1 MIINHNINALTA
13 YNKTNAAGKAKSSAM
28 EKLSSGLRINS
39 AADDAA
45 GSAINEKMKA
55 QIRGL
60 EQAGRNVQDG
70 VSLVQTAEA
79 GLGSIQN
86 PNLSRMRDLIVQAL
100 NGTLTV
106 GDRTRI
112 QNELENVKA
121 SINDIA
127 NNTEFNTTKVLTVPI
142 KNNQQPI
149 PPVTSTSL
157 DIVFMVDFSGS
168 MKSMLSDGKSAIQS
182 VKDGI
187 GDFMSS
193 MSNGYNTRIAVVNV
207 SAASDYTPFSSDQS
221 IIKGALNRAGGATEP
236 YDSIQNSVPNGSIG
250 QNLGY
255 SIDSKKIFV
264 MFTDAPNES
273 NSSETDVNARQAVEG
288 INNIPGYDNDDI
300 QTFVFA
306 MNDGNYSGTSVQKVT
321 DTLHNI
327 VDTTGGK
334 IYSPKTS
341 ADISDK
347 LKNDLTKEI
356 KDSIPPT
363 LPTLQDGEMPT
374 LKLQV
379 DANSG
384 QKFEVQLFDARTKNL
399 GIDDV
404 SVDTIEEGEKSLQ
417 EVDKAIETV
426 STQRGKFGSYQ
437 NALEHIYNNVGNYG
451 YNLTE
456 ADARISD
463 VDMAKEVMEMAKS
476 SILEESAQS
485 MLKQA
490 DDMQKSVLNLMT
502 KWQGSAE

>member
-1 MIINHNINALTA
+1 MIINHNMNALTA
-13 YNKTNAAGKAKSSAM
+13 YNKSNAAGKAKSSAM

-100 NGTLTV
+100 NGTLT
-106 GDRTRI
+106 GADRARI

-127 NNTEFNTTKVLTVPI
+127 NNTEFNTTKVLTVPTLD
-142 KNNQQPI
+142 NSV
-149 PPVTSTSL
+149 PPKWNPGTA
-157 DIVFMVDFSGS
+157 DIVFIIDRTSSMGSKINEVKDNIDDFINKISDNGIDVNMGLITYGDVPDGESILKSIMTSDLATFKSYINNITLTGGGDTNESSLEGIADSSNGALSYTLRSDSAKQFILVTDAPTHDNKTDVDGG
-168 MKSMLSDGKSAIQS
+168 DGKSIFDIDDVAS
-182 VKDGI
+182 ELKKKGI
-187 GDFMSS
+187 KLTVVSDLNSSIKNQLQRLSDPTNGDYLNINGDFKEQL
-193 MSNGYNTRIAVVNV
+193 NTF
-207 SAASDYTPFSSDQS
+207 ASKVLIDAGCDNEFESD
-221 IIKGALNRAGGATEP
+221 T
-236 YDSIQNSVPNGSIG
+236 
-250 QNLGY
+250 
-255 SIDSKKIFV
+255 
-264 MFTDAPNES
+264 
-273 NSSETDVNARQAVEG
+273 
-288 INNIPGYDNDDI
+288 
-300 QTFVFA
+300 
-306 MNDGNYSGTSVQKVT
+306 
-321 DTLHNI
+321 
-327 VDTTGGK
+327 
-334 IYSPKTS
+334 
-341 ADISDK
+341 
-347 LKNDLTKEI
+347 
-356 KDSIPPT
+356 
-363 LPTLQDGEMPT
+363 MPT

-379 DANSG
+379 GANTG

-404 SVDTIEEGEKSLQ
+404 TVNSTEEGESSLQ
-417 EVDKAIETV
+417 KVDDAIQIV

-437 NALEHIYNNVGNYG
+437 NVLEHIYNNVGNYG
-451 YNLTE
+451 YSLTG
-456 ADARISD
+456 ADSRISD
-463 VDMAKEVMEMAKS
+463 VDMAKEVMEMTKS
-476 SILEESAQS
+476 SIIQESAQS

>member
-1 MIINHNINALTA
+1 MI
-13 YNKTNAAGKAKSSAM
+13 G
-28 EKLSSGLRINS
+28 GF
-39 AADDAA
+39 
-45 GSAINEKMKA
+45 
-55 QIRGL
+55 

-100 NGTLTV
+100 NGTLT
-106 GDRTRI
+106 GADRARI

-127 NNTEFNTTKVLTVPI
+127 NNTEFNTTKVLTVPTLD
-142 KNNQQPI
+142 NSV
-149 PPVTSTSL
+149 PPKWNPGTA
-157 DIVFMVDFSGS
+157 DIVFIIDRTSSMGSKINEVKDNIDDFINKISDNGIDVNMGLITYGDVPDGESILKSSMTSDLATFKSYINNITLTGGGDTNESSLEGIADSSNGALSYTLRSDSAKQFILVTDAPTHDNKTDVDGG
-168 MKSMLSDGKSAIQS
+168 DGKSIFDIDDVAS
-182 VKDGI
+182 ELKKKGI
-187 GDFMSS
+187 KLTVVSDLNSSIKNQLQRLSDPTNGDYLNINGDFKEQL
-193 MSNGYNTRIAVVNV
+193 NTF
-207 SAASDYTPFSSDQS
+207 ASKVLIDAGCENEFESD
-221 IIKGALNRAGGATEP
+221 T
-236 YDSIQNSVPNGSIG
+236 
-250 QNLGY
+250 
-255 SIDSKKIFV
+255 
-264 MFTDAPNES
+264 
-273 NSSETDVNARQAVEG
+273 
-288 INNIPGYDNDDI
+288 
-300 QTFVFA
+300 
-306 MNDGNYSGTSVQKVT
+306 
-321 DTLHNI
+321 
-327 VDTTGGK
+327 
-334 IYSPKTS
+334 
-341 ADISDK
+341 
-347 LKNDLTKEI
+347 
-356 KDSIPPT
+356 
-363 LPTLQDGEMPT
+363 MPT

-379 DANSG
+379 GANTG

-399 GIDDV
+399 GVDDV

-417 EVDKAIETV
+417 EVDKAIKTV

-463 VDMAKEVMEMAKS
+463 VDMAKEVMKMAKS